1 MAAAGLWTTPS
12 DLCRFAIEI
21 QRACRGDP
29 GRILSR
35 DMARRML
42 TPVMERAGLGFFLDD
57 EQGEVYFQHGG
68 ADEGFRAALVA
79 HRDSGYGAAVMV
91 NSNNG
96 EIMGEVLR
104 AVASVYG
111 WAGYLPRVREPITLA
126 AAELRKYAGTYLF
139 HEDEA
144 VRLRVEDGR
153 LMVRTR
159 QDEDFQLYPLSAT
172 DFVRAERSAPVK
184 FTGASAAGYDS
195 LLILEGTTTVA
206 IRQSGEVILPHE
218 VLERGDTTAACQA
231 YREIRRRRPQSP
243 AVQEERLNGLGYR
256 YLALRK
262 LDEAIAVFRLNV
274 AFYPD
279 SWNVY
284 DSLGEGYLNRGDR
297 ELAIRYYRKS
307 LELNPRNEGGKAA
320 LRLMEAKK

>member
-1 MAAAGLWTTPS
+1 
-12 DLCRFAIEI
+12 
-21 QRACRGDP
+21 
-29 GRILSR
+29 
-35 DMARRML
+35 
-42 TPVMERAGLGFFLDD
+42 
-57 EQGEVYFQHGG
+57 
-68 ADEGFRAALVA
+68 
-79 HRDSGYGAAVMV
+79 
-91 NSNNG
+91 
-96 EIMGEVLR
+96 
-104 AVASVYG
+104 
-111 WAGYLPRVREPITLA
+111 
-126 AAELRKYAGTYLF
+126 
-139 HEDEA
+139 
-144 VRLRVEDGR
+144 
-153 LMVRTR
+153 
-159 QDEDFQLYPLSAT
+159 
-172 DFVRAERSAPVK
+172 
-184 FTGASAAGYDS
+184 
-195 LLILEGTTTVA
+195 
-206 IRQSGEVILPHE
+206 VILPHE